1 MEYPNWFAT
10 SESKSNFKKYLQEF
24 RGKKNLKFL
33 QIGAYTGDASVWIAE
48 NIFISNDC
56 TLIDVDTWQG
66 SNEEIH
72 KGFDWLNVEDTYDI
86 KVKRYK
92 NIIKHKTTS
101 KEYLSKCNELF
112 DFIYIDGD
120 HTSDGVYQDASLA
133 FPLLKSGG
141 VMALDDYLWN
151 HDTNNPELEP
161 KQGIDKFLKDV
172 KGRIELLYMDYQVW
186 IKKV

>member
-1 MEYPNWFAT
+1 MIYPNWF
-10 SESKSNFKKYLQEF
+10 SNNVLLFKKFLLPYSGLP
-24 RGKKNLKFL
+24 NLKFL
-33 QIGAYTGDASVWIAE
+33 QIGAYTGDASVWLLE
-48 NIFISNDC
+48 NVLKDDSS
-56 TLIDVDTWQG
+56 TLVDVDTWTG
-66 SNEEIH
+66 SEEEIH
-72 KGFDWLNVEDTYDI
+72 KKFDWQDIESVYDNKISSYRNVI
-86 KVKRYK
+86 KK
-92 NIIKHKTTS
+92 KTS
-101 KEYLSKCNELF
+101 SFEYLSFCLDTF

-120 HTSDGVYQDASLA
+120 HTADGVYQDASLA

-141 VMALDDYLWN
+141 VMALDDYLWH